1 MALVRSKSSESSS
14 SSSSSQ
20 SHKKVE
26 LKKEALPAKALENLD
41 DFQFFVQISGLT
53 KTVTANNIKEIFCIF
68 GEIKEIIYPY

>member
-26 LKKEALPAKALENLD
+26 QKKEALPAKALENLD
-41 DFQFFVQISGLT
+41 DF
-53 KTVTANNIKEIFCIF
+53 
-68 GEIKEIIYPY
+68 